1 MKATCSADALDVRIF
16 AIGCLKPKSRETLNS
31 NPLSSSVVAGAVT
44 YKLDAGSL
52 YRRQEEFVALKNAE
66 PASHPQ
72 TMMR

>member
-52 YRRQEEFVALKNAE
+52 SRASREIVSTCEAKRR
-66 PASHPQ
+66 
-72 TMMR
+72 